1 LRLVGKSFYSRA
13 HVPAEVAIFED
24 AKKAIDIVSMV
35 FDLTST
41 EKNINHLDGKHWPII
56 EQGSS
61 SNLNLIMTLSRQ

>member
-1 LRLVGKSFYSRA
+1 MCLRLVGKSFYSRA

-41 EKNINHLDGKHWPII
+41 EKI
-56 EQGSS
+56 
-61 SNLNLIMTLSRQ
+61 